1 MKLLTNFIGKI
12 ISGIVIDNLSRYDI
26 QVTPPSQA
34 PLNISKE
41 SIHKSETL
49 AIHDWRFFWK
59 VAIGHD
65 LGFADSYLNG
75 HWDHHDLP
83 SLFKHMAKYDN
94 KTQSILSANMA
105 PLKLLSRLVQT
116 IRSTNTIPFAKK
128 NIRAHYDFSN
138 EFFNSFLD
146 PSMTYSCALFDE
158 DTTTLHHAQQAKINT
173 LLNKGP
179 VIENDSILDIGCGW
193 GSLSI
198 TAAKE
203 YCASVTAVTLA
214 KNQYLYTLDRIR
226 ELGLEEKIS
235 VFLEDYRKIQGDFDH
250 IFAVEML
257 EAVGHKGIITFFEK
271 CESLLRPNGTLQ
283 LQVITIPDERYDSY
297 RKNCDFIQKYIFPG
311 GQLLSIEYLR
321 KTAESR
327 GFYIEDDIS
336 IGQHY
341 VKTLA
346 HWRKNL
352 DRSWKDLKKSGF
364 ENFDYR
370 RFIYYLSYC
379 EAAFEIGRIDDHQ
392 ITLKKI

>member
-1 MKLLTNFIGKI
+1 
-12 ISGIVIDNLSRYDI
+12 
-26 QVTPPSQA
+26 
-34 PLNISKE
+34 
-41 SIHKSETL
+41 
-49 AIHDWRFFWK
+49 
-59 VAIGHD
+59 
-65 LGFADSYLNG
+65 
-75 HWDHHDLP
+75 
-83 SLFKHMAKYDN
+83 MAKYDN

-179 VIENDSILDIGCGW
+179 VSENDSILDIGCG
-193 GSLSI
+193 GASLSI

-226 ELGLEEKIS
+226 KLGLEEKIS

-283 LQVITIPDERYDSY
+283 LQVIT
-297 RKNCDFIQKYIFPG
+297 
-311 GQLLSIEYLR
+311 LSLIH
-321 KTAESR
+321 
-327 GFYIEDDIS
+327 I
-336 IGQHY
+336 
-341 VKTLA
+341 
-346 HWRKNL
+346 
-352 DRSWKDLKKSGF
+352 
-364 ENFDYR
+364 
-370 RFIYYLSYC
+370 
-379 EAAFEIGRIDDHQ
+379 
-392 ITLKKI
+392 